1 MPQLPRPS
9 SPTPRCIAIQT
20 RFILENKQTKKRHAY
35 LHDDLKFVP
44 DLLVGGLKAAAV
56 AGVMA
61 RIVMRDHAQ
70 RVFETRLTWPE
81 IAVLLG

>member
-1 MPQLPRPS
+1 MPQSPRPS

-20 RFILENKQTKKRHAY
+20 RFILENKQTKKLQAY

-56 AGVMA
+56 AVGRGGASYHGQVEMQDLA
-61 RIVMRDHAQ
+61 REGAR
-70 RVFETRLTWPE
+70 RSR
-81 IAVLLG
+81 